1 MSTKPP
7 HVLVVDDEPDIRQLI
22 GEILTDFDYAV
33 TEVHDAAAAR
43 TAVRLHQFDAIL
55 LDIWMPGDD
64 GITLLKEWYD
74 ANFETP
80 VIMLSAHGSIETA
93 VEATR
98 YGAFDYLEKPVSI
111 GRLDITVRNAVRS
124 REVSTRHRVKR
135 KSDVQVDLV
144 GSSPAI
150 ATLRGEINKL
160 SQARS
165 DVIVLGEVGSGR
177 TTVSRMVHHDRGNDR
192 KSLILLDWQTKEIWQ
207 RKISDAIEEAKHGSI
222 LVRDIH
228 TYDRYAQNQVLG
240 LLNEIIERRSRGD
253 DSAPAIFATTTESIY
268 QRIKE
273 GKFRP
278 ELFHRLNES
287 VVRVPS
293 LRDRLQDIPEL
304 VGYLVDKFSRNGEL
318 PYKPISTAALNC
330 LRNHSWNGN
339 VEELKNVL
347 RKVIQ
352 GASVETISDEEVRTV
367 LETWD
372 EPAIESLESIED
384 GSQLFGLPFR
394 EAKDNFEREYLRFHL
409 QRSKSLTEVATAT
422 GLHRASIFRKTRDL
436 GIEETASSQIEI
448 TTKDGVDS

>member
-1 MSTKPP
+1 MNTKPP
-7 HVLVVDDEPDIRQLI
+7 HILVVDDEPDIRQLI
-22 GEILTDFDYAV
+22 GEILTDFDYVV

-43 TAVRLHQFDAIL
+43 TAVRLQKFDAIL

-74 ANFETP
+74 AEFETP

-111 GRLDITVRNAVRS
+111 GRLDITVRNAVS
-124 REVSTRHRVKR
+124 SKEVSTKHRVTR
-135 KSDVQVDLV
+135 KSDTQVDLV

-160 SQARS
+160 SQAKS
-165 DVIVLGEVGSGR
+165 DVFVIGEVGSGR
-177 TTVSRMVHHDRGNDR
+177 TTVSRMIHHERGNDR
-192 KSLILLDWQTKEIWQ
+192 KSLIILDWQTKEIWQ
-207 RKISDAIEEAKHGSI
+207 RSISDAIKQANHGSI
-222 LVRDIH
+222 LIRDIH
-228 TYDRYAQNQVLG
+228 TYDRYGQNQVLG
-240 LLNEIIERRSRGD
+240 LLNEIIERRVRGD

-287 VVRVPS
+287 VIQVPS

-304 VGYLVDKFSRNGEL
+304 VGYLVDKLSRSGEL

-330 LRNHSWNGN
+330 LRNHTWNGN
-339 VEELKNVL
+339 IEELKNVL

-352 GASVETISDEEVRTV
+352 GTSVETISDEEICTV

-372 EPAIESLESIED
+372 EPALESLETIED

-394 EAKDNFEREYLRFHL
+394 EAKDNFEREYLRYHL
-409 QRSKSLTEVATAT
+409 QRSKSLTEVAAAT

-436 GIEETASSQIEI
+436 GIEETASNQIEI
-448 TTKDGVDS
+448 TTKDGADS

>member
-1 MSTKPP
+1 MNTKPP
-7 HVLVVDDEPDIRQLI
+7 HILVVDDEPDIRQLI
-22 GEILTDFDYAV
+22 GEILTDFDYVV

-43 TAVRLHQFDAIL
+43 TAVRLQKFDAIL

-64 GITLLKEWYD
+64 GITLLREWYD
-74 ANFETP
+74 AEFETP

-111 GRLDITVRNAVRS
+111 GRLDITVRNAVSS
-124 REVSTRHRVKR
+124 REVSTKHRVTR
-135 KSDVQVDLV
+135 KSDTQVDLV

-160 SQARS
+160 SQAKS
-165 DVIVLGEVGSGR
+165 DVFVIGEVGSGR
-177 TTVSRMVHHDRGNDR
+177 TTVSRMIHHERGNDR
-192 KSLILLDWQTKEIWQ
+192 KSLIILDWQTKEIWQ
-207 RKISDAIEEAKHGSI
+207 RSISDAIKQAHHGSI
-222 LVRDIH
+222 LIRDIH
-228 TYDRYAQNQVLG
+228 TYDRYGQNQVLG
-240 LLNEIIERRSRGD
+240 LLNEIIERRVRGD
-253 DSAPAIFATTTESIY
+253 ESAPAIFATTTESIY

-287 VVRVPS
+287 VIQVPS

-304 VGYLVDKFSRNGEL
+304 VGYLVDKLSRSGEL

-330 LRNHSWNGN
+330 LRNHTWNGN
-339 VEELKNVL
+339 IEELKNVL

-352 GASVETISDEEVRTV
+352 GTSVETISDEEICTV

-372 EPAIESLESIED
+372 EPALESLESIED

-394 EAKDNFEREYLRFHL
+394 EAKDNFEREYLRYHL
-409 QRSKSLTEVATAT
+409 QRSKSLTEVAAAT

-436 GIEETASSQIEI
+436 GIEETASNQIEI
-448 TTKDGVDS
+448 TNKDGADS

>member
-7 HVLVVDDEPDIRQLI
+7 KILVVDDEPDIRQLI

-43 TAVRLHQFDAIL
+43 TAVRLQQFDAIL

-111 GRLDITVRNAVRS
+111 GRLDITVRNAVSS
-124 REVSTRHRVKR
+124 REVSTKHRVTR
-135 KSDVQVDLV
+135 KSDAQVDLV

-165 DVIVLGEVGSGR
+165 DVFVIGEVGSGR
-177 TTVSRMVHHDRGNDR
+177 TTVSRMIHHDRGNDR
-192 KSLILLDWQTKEIWQ
+192 KSLIILDWQTKEIWQ
-207 RKISDAIEEAKHGSI
+207 RTISDAIEEAKHGSI
-222 LVRDIH
+222 LIRDIH
-228 TYDRYAQNQVLG
+228 TYDRYSQNQVLG
-240 LLNEIIERRSRGD
+240 LHNEIIERRFRGD

-287 VVRVPS
+287 VIRVPS

-304 VGYLVDKFSRNGEL
+304 VGYLVDKFSRSGEL

-330 LRNHSWNGN
+330 LRNHTWNGN

-372 EPAIESLESIED
+372 EPAIESLETIED

-409 QRSKSLTEVATAT
+409 QRSKSLTEVAAAT

-448 TTKDGVDS
+448 TTKDGAES

>member
-1 MSTKPP
+1 MSTKPR
-7 HVLVVDDEPDIRQLI
+7 HILVVDDEPDIRQLI

-43 TAVRLHQFDAIL
+43 TAVRLQRFDAIL

-111 GRLDITVRNAVRS
+111 GRLDITVRNAVSS
-124 REVSTRHRVKR
+124 REVSTKHRVTR
-135 KSDVQVDLV
+135 KSDAQVDLV

-165 DVIVLGEVGSGR
+165 DVFVIGEVGSGR
-177 TTVSRMVHHDRGNDR
+177 TTVSRMIHHGRGNDR
-192 KSLILLDWQTKEIWQ
+192 KSLIILDWQTKEIWQ
-207 RKISDAIEEAKHGSI
+207 RTISDAVEEAKHGSI
-222 LVRDIH
+222 LIRDIH

-240 LLNEIIERRSRGD
+240 LLNEIIERRFRGD

-287 VVRVPS
+287 VIRVPS

-304 VGYLVDKFSRNGEL
+304 VGYLVDKFSRSGEL
-318 PYKPISTAALNC
+318 PYKPISTAALAC
-330 LRNHSWNGN
+330 LRNHTWIGN

-372 EPAIESLESIED
+372 EPGIESLESIED

-409 QRSKSLTEVATAT
+409 QRSKSLTEVAAAT

-448 TTKDGVDS
+448 ATKDGAES

>member
-1 MSTKPP
+1 MSTKPLKI
-7 HVLVVDDEPDIRQLI
+7 LVVDDEPDIRQLI

-43 TAVRLHQFDAIL
+43 TAVRLQQFDAIL

-64 GITLLKEWYD
+64 GITLLKEWHD

-111 GRLDITVRNAVRS
+111 GRLDITVRNAVSS
-124 REVSTRHRVKR
+124 REVSTKHRVTR
-135 KSDVQVDLV
+135 KSDAQVDLV

-165 DVIVLGEVGSGR
+165 DVFVIGEVGSGR
-177 TTVSRMVHHDRGNDR
+177 TTVSRMIHHDRGNDR
-192 KSLILLDWQTKEIWQ
+192 KSLIILDWQTKEIWQ
-207 RKISDAIEEAKHGSI
+207 RTISDAIEEAKHGSI
-222 LVRDIH
+222 LIRDIH

-240 LLNEIIERRSRGD
+240 LHNEIIERRFRGD
-253 DSAPAIFATTTESIY
+253 DSASAIFATTTESIY

-287 VVRVPS
+287 VIRVPS

-304 VGYLVDKFSRNGEL
+304 VGYLVDKFSKSGEL

-330 LRNHSWNGN
+330 LRNHTWNGN

-367 LETWD
+367 LESWD
-372 EPAIESLESIED
+372 EPAIESLETVED

-409 QRSKSLTEVATAT
+409 QRSKSLTEVAAAT

-448 TTKDGVDS
+448 TTKDGAES

>member
-7 HVLVVDDEPDIRQLI
+7 HILVVDDEPDIRHLI

-43 TAVRLHQFDAIL
+43 TAVRLQKFDAIL

-74 ANFETP
+74 AEFETP

-98 YGAFDYLEKPVSI
+98 CGAFDYLEKPVSI
-111 GRLDITVRNAVRS
+111 GRLNITVRNAVRS
-124 REVSTRHRVKR
+124 REVSTKHRVTR
-135 KSDVQVDLV
+135 KSDAQVDLV

-150 ATLRGEINKL
+150 ATLRGEIGKL
-160 SQARS
+160 FQARS
-165 DVIVLGEVGSGR
+165 DVFVIGEVGSGR
-177 TTVSRMVHHDRGNDR
+177 TTVSRIIHHERGNDR
-192 KSLILLDWQTKEIWQ
+192 NSLIILDWQTKETWQ
-207 RKISDAIEEAKHGSI
+207 RSISDAIMEANYGSI
-222 LVRDIH
+222 LIRDIH
-228 TYDRYAQNQVLG
+228 TYDRYGQNQVLG
-240 LLNEIIERRSRGD
+240 LINEIIERRVRGD
-253 DSAPAIFATTTESIY
+253 DSAPNIFATTTESIY

-287 VVRVPS
+287 VIRVPS

-304 VGYLVDKFSRNGEL
+304 VGYLVDKFSKDDEL

-330 LRNHSWNGN
+330 LRNHTWNGN
-339 VEELKNVL
+339 IEELKNVL
-347 RKVIQ
+347 RKVLQ
-352 GASVETISDEEVRTV
+352 GTSVETISDEEVRTV
-367 LETWD
+367 LETWE
-372 EPAIESLESIED
+372 EPVIESLETIDD
-384 GSQLFGLPFR
+384 GSQLFGLSFR
-394 EAKDNFEREYLRFHL
+394 EAKDNFEREYLRYHL
-409 QRSKSLTEVATAT
+409 QRSKSLTEVAAAT

-436 GIEETASSQIEI
+436 GIEETTSSEIEI
-448 TTKDGVDS
+448 TTKDGADS

>member
-7 HVLVVDDEPDIRQLI
+7 KILVVDDEPDIRQLI

-43 TAVRLHQFDAIL
+43 TAVRLQQFDAIL

-111 GRLDITVRNAVRS
+111 GRLDITVRNAVSS
-124 REVSTRHRVKR
+124 REVSTKHRVTR
-135 KSDVQVDLV
+135 KSDAQVDLV

-165 DVIVLGEVGSGR
+165 DVFVIGEVGSGR
-177 TTVSRMVHHDRGNDR
+177 TTVSRMIHHDRGNDS
-192 KSLILLDWQTKEIWQ
+192 KSLIILDWQTKEIWQ
-207 RKISDAIEEAKHGSI
+207 RTISDAIEEAKHGSI
-222 LVRDIH
+222 LIRDIH
-228 TYDRYAQNQVLG
+228 TYDRYSQNQVLG
-240 LLNEIIERRSRGD
+240 LHNEIIERRFRGD

-287 VVRVPS
+287 VIRVPS

-304 VGYLVDKFSRNGEL
+304 VGYLVDKFSRSGEL

-330 LRNHSWNGN
+330 LRNHTWNGN

-372 EPAIESLESIED
+372 EPAIESLETIED

-409 QRSKSLTEVATAT
+409 QRSKSLTEVAAAT

-448 TTKDGVDS
+448 TTKDGAES